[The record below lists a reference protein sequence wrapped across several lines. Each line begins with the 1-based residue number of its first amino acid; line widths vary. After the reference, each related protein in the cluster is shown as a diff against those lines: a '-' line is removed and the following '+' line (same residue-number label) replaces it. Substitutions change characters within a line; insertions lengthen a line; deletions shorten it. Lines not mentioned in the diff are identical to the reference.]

1 MIIELDG
8 TTIKSEEDFHKK
20 LASALGVSEHHGN
33 NLNALWDLL
42 SANAERPLELIWK
55 NSNDSRDTMGG
66 SYEKIV
72 NILERARSQD
82 ERFEWH
88 KRFTYQLN

>member
-8 TTIKSEEDFHKK
+8 TTIKSEADFHKK
-20 LASALGVSEHHGN
+20 LTSVLGITEYYGN

-55 NSNDSRDTMGG
+55 NSKDSRDAMGIP
-66 SYEKIV
+66 YEQIV
-72 NILERARSQD
+72 NILERAKEQDEKFGWD
-82 ERFEWH
+82 ERFS
-88 KRFTYQLN
+88 YQLL